1 MSRDDEVER
10 LRRLRDRQ
18 ISLRDPGVKQRKVQ
32 HQVATRRRDSREP
45 FKFSK
50 IFTDVPKVIT
60 WTLAGLLL
68 GIVVVIVLPYFMH
81 TEWVTIASIAAAAV
95 LTFFGAAF
103 GQAIDTRNRL
113 RDV

>member
-18 ISLRDPGVKQRKVQ
+18 ISLRDPGQKQEKVQ
-32 HQVATRRRDSREP
+32 RHVAQKRRASREP

-50 IFTDVPKVIT
+50 IFSDVPKVIT
-60 WTLAGLLL
+60 WTLAGMLL
-68 GIVVVIVLPYFMH
+68 GILVVIVLPYFVH
-81 TEWVTIASIAAAAV
+81 TDWVNIAGIGAAV
-95 LTFFGAAF
+95 ILTFFGAAF
-103 GQAIDTRNRL
+103 GQAVDARDRL

>member
-18 ISLRDPGVKQRKVQ
+18 ISLRDPGVKQQQVQ
-32 HQVATRRRDSREP
+32 RQVATRRRASREP
-45 FKFSK
+45 FKFSR

-68 GIVVVIVLPYFMH
+68 GIGVVIVLPYFLH
-81 TEWVTIASIAAAAV
+81 TEWVNIASIAAAVV

-103 GQAIDTRNRL
+103 GQAVDARDRL